1 MKIAIDLNDVVRDYT
16 DNFIKTYLLNY
27 NREYNTEELSIWT
40 NDMESVL
47 PFKTQRAYQKFVYE
61 DFSYELF
68 GYSDDD
74 RKSIFGYVDLKN
86 YYLHPLIYLIL
97 MKRMGSLGKVV
108 TGEKY
113 ATVTKNLPIEI
124 NEWLHKLNDENEEIE
139 VMFVSPMEF
148 GPTIC
153 YTYFFLSK
161 INCNIREVYLP
172 IDSITIWN
180 RCDVL
185 ITANPNLL
193 KNCPED
199 KKVIKIEKEY
209 NKDIDSEYCFKNLS
223 SLMYDENNIL
233 KIIKNEE

>member
-68 GYSDDD
+68 GKCD
-74 RKSIFGYVDLKN
+74 
-86 YYLHPLIYLIL
+86 
-97 MKRMGSLGKVV
+97 
-108 TGEKY
+108 
-113 ATVTKNLPIEI
+113 TVTKNLPIEI

-172 IDSITIWN
+172 IDSTTIWN

-223 SLMYDENNIL
+223 SLMHDENNIL

>member
-68 GYSDDD
+68 GKCD
-74 RKSIFGYVDLKN
+74 
-86 YYLHPLIYLIL
+86 
-97 MKRMGSLGKVV
+97 
-108 TGEKY
+108 
-113 ATVTKNLPIEI
+113 TVTKNLPIEI

-172 IDSITIWN
+172 IDSTTIWN

>member
-68 GYSDDD
+68 GKCD
-74 RKSIFGYVDLKN
+74 
-86 YYLHPLIYLIL
+86 
-97 MKRMGSLGKVV
+97 
-108 TGEKY
+108 
-113 ATVTKNLPIEI
+113 TVTKNLPIEI